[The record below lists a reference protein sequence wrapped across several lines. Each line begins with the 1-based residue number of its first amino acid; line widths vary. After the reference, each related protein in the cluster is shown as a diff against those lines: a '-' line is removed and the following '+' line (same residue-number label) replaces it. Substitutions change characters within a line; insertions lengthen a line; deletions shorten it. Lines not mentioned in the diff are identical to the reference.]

1 MRVLV
6 LAIVAALCACAMAM
20 ASEGAWQAPDAM
32 AATSAPAV
40 GAPPAPASAGSP
52 WLVAGIILLAVGVA
66 IGVLE
71 MFVPSGGLLAVCAIG
86 ALVGS
91 VSCFFVYDTLAGFAA
106 LAIYAAGAP
115 VAIVVGIKL
124 WSHTPLAKG
133 MVLGARED
141 DDETAPHAPGEPDG
155 VPLPALGSSGTA
167 LTPMRPV
174 GFVRIAESRLE
185 AQAESGMIEPGTRV
199 LVVESTP
206 ARIVVRPM
214 GE

>member
-1 MRVLV
+1 MRLLV
-6 LAIVAALCACAMAM
+6 LAVAVAWCACAV
-20 ASEGAWQAPDAM
+20 AM
-32 AATSAPAV
+32 AAGAPAV
-40 GAPPAPASAGSP
+40 GAPPAAAAAGSP

-71 MFVPSGGLLAVCAIG
+71 MFVPSGGLLAVCAVG

-91 VSCFFVYDTLAGFAA
+91 VACFFVYDTLAGFAA

-115 VAIVVGIKL
+115 VAIVLGIKL
-124 WSHTPLAKG
+124 WSHTPLARG
-133 MVLGARED
+133 MVLGAREE
-141 DDETAPHAPGEPDG
+141 DDEAPPGAPGDSHGAPM
-155 VPLPALGSSGTA
+155 PAVGTFGMA

-185 AQAESGMIEPGTRV
+185 AQAETGMIEPGTRV
-199 LVVESTP
+199 QVVESTP